1 MTLSGFKNTLTESFK
16 ANRFKFILK
25 ASILLFSFLMI
36 VTLPIFTY
44 RVNFNLL
51 TNAFAIALA
60 VCYFAYFVFFGELR
74 LSNFSVSII
83 FFILESFCVT
93 ALTNFNI
100 SNWLS
105 LFNILSI
112 SIVLFESVHLFPN
125 KWLYPLFI
133 YFGCLVLAGFVCL
146 DNFHEII
153 ALDFSRIGDKFG
165 DVNAIGLIFS
175 VGILFSFYLLTVFH
189 NRFARI
195 WLVLFIFAFLFLIFC
210 TGSRGALL
218 VAGCVILVYI
228 YIYCLQRKKLIFF
241 LLTLIILVG
250 IAFLML
256 QIPVFADLKE
266 RLVGMLVSLL
276 SGGEGGEGSASS
288 RLYMLEEGLELWSMR
303 PFFGN
308 GYQSF
313 QALSS
318 QNTVSHSGL
327 SELLCSFGLVGF
339 VLWHLPIAVGVF
351 SCRKTAIRNLVWTFA
366 FGFVLPCLFP
376 AIIFY
381 AKMPMIAYAIIMGLF
396 AQECIEQDT
405 YAVKRIV
412 FNRFDIVYRIRFSN
426 FVSFVNTESGNSDNS
441 K

>member
-1 MTLSGFKNTLTESFK
+1 MTLLGFKNALAESFK
-16 ANRFKFILK
+16 TNRFKLILK
-25 ASILLFSFLMI
+25 ALILLFSFLMI

-44 RVNFNLL
+44 RENLNLL

-60 VCYFAYFVFFGELR
+60 ACYFFYFVFFGELR

-93 ALTNFNI
+93 AVTNFNI

-112 SIVLFESVHLFPN
+112 SIVLFESVHLFTN

-133 YFGCLVLAGFVCL
+133 YLGCLVLAGFVCL
-146 DNFHEII
+146 DNFREII
-153 ALDFSRIGDKFG
+153 ALDFARIGGKFG

-175 VGILFSFYLLTVFH
+175 VGILFSFYLMGVFH
-189 NRFARI
+189 NRFVRI
-195 WLVLFIFAFLFLIFC
+195 WLVLSIFAFLFLIFC

-218 VAGCVILVYI
+218 AAGCLILVYL
-228 YIYCLQRKKLIFF
+228 YLCCLQKKKLLFF
-241 LLTLIILVG
+241 FLTLIILVG

-256 QIPVFADLKE
+256 QIPVFSDLKE
-266 RLVGMLVSLL
+266 RLIGMLVSLL

-313 QALSS
+313 RAISS
-318 QNTVSHSGL
+318 QDTVSHSGL

-381 AKMPMIAYAIIMGLF
+381 AKMPMIAYGVLMGILNCELLESDFYTEKSLF
-396 AQECIEQDT
+396 
-405 YAVKRIV
+405 
-412 FNRFDIVYRIRFSN
+412 FNRFRLDFKSSIRAWAN
-426 FVSFVNTESGNSDNS
+426 LPNGGDRVI
-441 K
+441 